1 MPSVL
6 EVLDNESDRILERAL
21 EELVRSNE
29 VHYADLGPEL
39 ARQRL
44 ADLLALVNSSIAQRD
59 LVPMIEYSTTVADE
73 RFDAG
78 FDIRE
83 VQRAFH
89 VLEEAIWERVVD
101 TVEPATSRKRS
112 GWWARCSAPAAMHSP
127 ASTCRAHVEAARH
140 LARSRCVV
148 PRRALTA
155 PTRLSPRVT
164 RRQLDA
170 DRARGELHQQ
180 LLRFGGVEWRREQE
194 ALRQVAALR
203 CAADRAVR

>member
-101 TVEPATSRKRS
+101 TVEPSDLA
-112 GWWARCSAPAAMHSP
+112 
-127 ASTCRAHVEAARH
+127 EAIGLVGTVLGAGRDA
-140 LARSRCVV
+140 LAREYVSRASKQHVTSLDLG
-148 PRRALTA
+148 ALF
-155 PTRLSPRVT
+155 
-164 RRQLDA
+164 
-170 DRARGELHQQ
+170 RGGH
-180 LLRFGGVEWRREQE
+180 
-194 ALRQVAALR
+194 
-203 CAADRAVR
+203 